1 MDRSWLS
8 ADRGSLAPLGV
19 GLFALTMALIF
30 VISSASSLF
39 IFQKRLTNYSE
50 SAALYVAATGEDPQ
64 RFAVDYGVSGFRNL
78 IVKAGNSEDGLTA
91 EVSVCALWSAPIY
104 LVGSIVEKQVCS
116 HASARSG

>member
-64 RFAVDYGVSGFRNL
+64 SFAVDYGVSGFKNL